1 MEVILREDVPH
12 LGNIGDVVKVKPGYA
27 RNFLLPR
34 GLAVAADRRNLKRLE
49 HEQRIVAD
57 KRERALRAAQ
67 TMAEKIAA
75 LQIKV
80 KARVGEE
87 GRLFGSV
94 TTMDLEREIA
104 AKGLEIDRKRIR
116 LDEPIKHVGE
126 HKVSVQLGVGV
137 ISTFTVTVEP
147 IESPEASIP
156 EENASETHS

>member
-75 LQIKV
+75 LHIRV

-137 ISTFTVTVEP
+137 IPTFTVTVEP

-156 EENASETHS
+156 EQNAPETHS